1 MPSLLPTTIVGTFK
15 QICINTMRLVRIA
28 WGLDK
33 KYTILYYG
41 ISFVGALVPVVT
53 SYLLAIAIDK
63 IQIAQG
69 DPLAMI
75 PTLVVSALVI
85 RSTIYVMEDIVYNS
99 FARTYLDHIFR
110 YKIQNK
116 ISFDFYKTVGSL
128 DMGQIESSDTQN
140 LIAKVKDMMLWKI
153 TDFIRTSSYLFSN
166 VVTFLSA
173 FIVVLKFGWW
183 IPFLITVVT
192 IPRLYIR
199 TKFGNIQWS
208 AWEGNIPES
217 KKLWYL
223 SWILQDKVAVREMK
237 IALTQETILSKFKG
251 IQEFLFEKN
260 KKPLDMYMKTLIVP
274 PMLEALVILFITLV
288 FLPDVVSQIITI
300 GAFSLLLTMTS
311 QLNHNTASAA
321 YNVSELYENNL
332 YVNQYF
338 ELLALRPE
346 IVSQPNAHKI
356 VSDDPPRIEF
366 KNVSFAYAKGKKI
379 LHDVSFVI
387 EPGQSVAFVGHN
399 GAGKSTVIKLLCR
412 FYDVTGGEILINGVN
427 IKEVDIQSWYTYMG
441 TLFQEFV
448 WYHLTIRENITL
460 GSRTVTSEKE
470 IINAA
475 KKAGAHDFIMKL
487 PQKYDQPLGRE
498 YENGEELSGG
508 QWQKL
513 AIARAFYQQPPIL
526 ILDEPT
532 SAIDAEA
539 EYEIFTNLEKHYADN
554 KSLILVSHRFSTVRN
569 AEKIIVLEDGKLT
582 EQGTHDQLLKKKG
595 TYARM
600 FSAQAEGYN

>member
-1 MPSLLPTTIVGTFK
+1 MPSISPLSIVGTFK
-15 QICINTMRLVRIA
+15 QICINTVRLIRIA

-33 KYTILYYG
+33 KYTVLFYG

-53 SYLLAIAIDK
+53 SYLLAMAIDK

-69 DPLAMI
+69 DPLAII
-75 PTLVVSALVI
+75 PVIVVAALVV

-116 ISFDFYKTVGSL
+116 ISYDFYKTVGSL

-183 IPFLITVVT
+183 IPLIITVVT

-251 IQEFLFEKN
+251 IQEFIFEKN

-288 FLPDVVSQIITI
+288 FLPDVVSQVITI

-346 IVSQPNAHKI
+346 IVSKPDAHNI
-356 VSDDPPRIEF
+356 VSNSPPKIEF
-366 KNVSFAYAKGKKI
+366 KNVSFTYSKGKKI

-399 GAGKSTVIKLLCR
+399 GAGKSTIIKLLCR
-412 FYDVTGGEILINGVN
+412 FYDVTAGEILINGVN
-427 IKEVDIQSWYTYMG
+427 IKDVNLQSWYTYMG

-460 GSRTVTSEKE
+460 GSRTTTSEKE

-569 AEKIIVLEDGKLT
+569 AEKIIVLEDGKVT
-582 EQGTHDQLLKKKG
+582 EQGTHTQLLKKKG

-600 FSAQAEGYN
+600 FLAQAEGYN